1 MRGYMAD
8 LNVRRPALL
17 AGLVLVVAT
26 GVACRD
32 NDPAP
37 PPGVPTATP
46 FAKVPEPTIVPAGT
60 RTIGAP
66 ATAATATPSPTPTAT
81 ATPTPPPLANYTV
94 VAGDAMSIIARRFAT
109 TAEAIRGV
117 NNLPNDDI
125 RIGQV
130 LKIPGATSPTPPPA
144 ATVVP
149 PRPTPPP
156 VATDSYV
163 VKPGDT
169 AFGIA
174 LEFQVTLAEL
184 EQANGVPAGG
194 LNNIRSGQTI
204 RVPKA
209 G

>member
-1 MRGYMAD
+1 MRHLSPRG
-8 LNVRRPALL
+8 PALL
-17 AGLVLVVAT
+17 AILVLTAGT
-26 GVACRD
+26 AGACGED
-32 NDPAP
+32 DPAP
-37 PPGVPTATP
+37 AQGVPTATP

-60 RTIGAP
+60 RTLGGP
-66 ATAATATPSPTPTAT
+66 STTSTAAPTSTPT
-81 ATPTPPPLANYTV
+81 ATPTPAPLGTYTV
-94 VAGDAMSIIARRFAT
+94 VAGDAMSIIARRFST
-109 TAEAIRGV
+109 TAEAIRAA

-125 RIGQV
+125 RIGQI
-130 LKIPGATSPTPPPA
+130 LKIPGTTAPTPTA
-144 ATVVP
+144 GP

-174 LEFQVTLAEL
+174 LAHQVTLAEL
-184 EQANGVPAGG
+184 ERANGVAPGG
-194 LNNIRSGQTI
+194 LDNIRAGETI